1 MGTKSKKRNTFNFR
15 ALFGL
20 KFVLGYAVLIYVVLL
35 IALIVAEETNE
46 DASIINLFDAFWYS
60 IVTLTT
66 VGYGDYYPVTPT
78 GKWIG
83 MIFVLSSMGV
93 LGLLISTLTA
103 FIQSNLEKRRLGFMG
118 ANFENHIIVIGWNR
132 FGQNVCDQIIKSD
145 HKVAIVTD
153 RKEDVDLINSI
164 YSSEAAFVVYSNL
177 DNLENLD
184 LVNVSKCAKIFL
196 NFEDDTTSLVY
207 VLNLK
212 RVYPDINVIV
222 SLNNSKLK
230 DTFSSA
236 GVTYAVSKESIIAKL
251 VASYIFEP
259 DVAEITEDM
268 MAVANAE
275 TDYDL
280 QEYQVIEDNPYLNE
294 NCLQAFVNLKTDYN
308 CIFMGLAKK
317 NMSGSWDVIRNPGE
331 EVKIE
336 IDNYVVVL
344 ANGETKYR
352 LQESFGVLEGRIE

>member
-1 MGTKSKKRNTFNFR
+1 MVTKLKLSNTINFR
-15 ALFGL
+15 AILGL
-20 KFVLGYAVLIYVVLL
+20 KFAIGCAALIYSVLL
-35 IALIVAEETNE
+35 IALIVAEGANE
-46 DASIINLFDAFWYS
+46 NASIINLFDAFWYS

-66 VGYGDYYPVTPT
+66 VGYGDYYPVTST

-83 MIFVLSSMGV
+83 IIFVLSSMGV

-103 FIQSNLEKRRLGFMG
+103 YIQNNLEKRRLGLMG
-118 ANFENHIIVIGWNR
+118 SNFENHTIIIGWNR
-132 FGQNVCDQIIKSD
+132 FGQNVCDQIIKSN

-153 RKEDVDLINSI
+153 RKEDVELIYAI
-164 YSSEAAFVVYSNL
+164 YSSDSVFVFYSNL
-177 DNLENLD
+177 DNLESLD
-184 LVNVSKCAKIFL
+184 LVNVSKCAKVFL

-212 RVYPDINVIV
+212 RVYPDVNVIV

-268 MAVANAE
+268 MAVANDE
-275 TDYDL
+275 NDYDL
-280 QEYQVIEDNPYLNE
+280 QEYQVIETNPFLN
-294 NCLQAFVNLKTDYN
+294 NDCLQAFVDLKTDYN

-336 IDNYVVVL
+336 IDNYVIIL

-352 LQESFGVLEGRIE
+352 IQESFGVLEGRIE